1 MKYYPILLDLKGRKV
16 VAIGG
21 GIVAERKVRMLLRC
35 KAEVTVVS
43 PSLTAGLSSLVRRG
57 VIMHRHRLYR
67 AEDLR
72 GAFLVLAATHERDV
86 QEAVAQD
93 AHRRRLLV
101 NVADRTELCSFI
113 APSILTRGDLVIAIS
128 TGGASPALA
137 QRLRRDLGKR
147 IGRAYGDLLSL
158 MSRLRGEILGRIPS
172 QERRRRVFHR
182 ILDSGLLELL
192 KQGKRIEAKRMLRA
206 LLSREGLQAGWQ
218 GLAPQPKIPNRHRKS
233 VHRRQRSW

>member
-1 MKYYPILLDLKGRKV
+1 MKYYPILLDLQGRKV
-16 VAIGG
+16 VVVGG
-21 GIVAERKVRMLLRC
+21 GRVAERKARMLLRC
-35 KAEVTVVS
+35 RAEVTVVS
-43 PSLTAGLSSLVRRG
+43 PSLTAGLSSLARRG
-57 VIMHRHRLYR
+57 VLIHRHRVYR
-67 AEDLR
+67 VEDLR
-72 GAFLVLAATHERDV
+72 GAFLVLATTNERDV

-93 AHRRRLLV
+93 ARRRRLLV

-137 QRLRRDLGKR
+137 QRLRRDLEKR
-147 IGRAYGDLLSL
+147 IGRAYGDFLSL

-206 LLSREGLQAGWQ
+206 LLSREGLV
-218 GLAPQPKIPNRHRKS
+218 PQPKIPNRRRRS
-233 VHRRQRSW
+233 VHRRQRS